1 MASPE
6 GRSRRGD
13 RTTGGQSSFIRGAP
27 TRVAPSTSLS
37 RRDDDVSEARS
48 DVSSARTAREPMRR
62 EAWSAN
68 GVNDEDLDEWD
79 YAERGP
85 LAKLKTRQMTEVAR
99 EKATMGVYVD
109 DAELGAYSDAVP
121 AHLKKLAADPDFI
134 GPESYPRR
142 QRDWVGYYVAF
153 GCVSRL
159 RDERRR
165 HLERKARACSARRS
179 AAAVCAARTRGS
191 RRPFLWHLHA
201 GERDHGLGAELSVC
215 VKACPTA
222 RLGMRRRRRGECFRR
237 RRVRRDQRDRR
248 RLQRLRARVDGA
260 SRARPRCPQAAPA
273 CTCTR

>member
-121 AHLKKLAADPDFI
+121 AHLKKLTADPDFI

-153 GCVSRL
+153 VMCFASFVIGVAAISNGKPEYLFRL
-159 RDERRR
+159 VE
-165 HLERKARACSARRS
+165 SASGRLCG
-179 AAAVCAARTRGS
+179 ADAGVTNE
-191 RRPFLWHLHA
+191 PFLWHPHA

-222 RLGMRRRRRGECFRR
+222 HDWVC
-237 RRVRRDQRDRR
+237 
-248 RLQRLRARVDGA
+248 VDADVANAFKAQGA
-260 SRARPRCPQAAPA
+260 SAATNA
-273 CTCTR
+273 TDVDA